1 MRLVRSTDP
10 QGRGKYA
17 LVNLEAFRKR
27 FPVSPDDM
35 GVHPAGKALL
45 TLEANNLLTFGA
57 VGSPDEFFVI
67 KLKDIHAKHA
77 LVAYAQSCQ
86 MSDPELAEDVL
97 ELAGRAGTSHPH
109 CKHPD

>member
-1 MRLVRSTDP
+1 MRLIRSTDP

-17 LVNLEAFRKR
+17 LVNLEKFRQDFR
-27 FPVSPDDM
+27 DMPDHAV
-35 GVHPAGKALL
+35 GNQLNHLAAIG
-45 TLEANNLLTFGA
+45 LLTFGA
-57 VGSPDEFFVI
+57 VGDPDEFFVI

-77 LVAYAQSCQ
+77 LSAYAQSCQ
-86 MSDPELAEDVL
+86 MSDPELSADVL